1 MKIEFLIVCPPE
13 DVSEDSLREL
23 LQQTLANNLDD
34 KSLDELTDTI
44 RFTHLREIA
53 NPNGDTSRVIRAFNL
68 TLPEETTYP
77 DRVIKEFADALRDTD
92 EVDHLLKFYDDTLLE
107 KHLTHQRELFE

>member
-1 MKIEFLIVCPPE
+1 MKVEFLIVCHPE

-53 NPNGDTSRVIRAFNL
+53 SPNGDTPRVIRAFDL
-68 TLPEETTYP
+68 IRP
-77 DRVIKEFADALRDTD
+77 DAP
-92 EVDHLLKFYDDTLLE
+92 
-107 KHLTHQRELFE
+107 